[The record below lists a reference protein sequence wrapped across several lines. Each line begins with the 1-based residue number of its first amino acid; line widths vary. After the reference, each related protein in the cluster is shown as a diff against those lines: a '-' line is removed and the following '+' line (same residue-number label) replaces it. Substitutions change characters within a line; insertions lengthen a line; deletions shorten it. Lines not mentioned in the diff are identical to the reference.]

1 MTAATL
7 GSGPARDQGLAALAA
22 GGPGLAGRV
31 RLLRSE
37 WTKIWSVRSTAW
49 SLAILVIGGIGLSTV
64 INGVLAAHWA
74 TVSAADRQMVT
85 VKGPFGPGLD
95 FAQLPLCVLGVLVI
109 TSEYTT
115 GMIRSSLLA
124 VPRRTPLLAAKA
136 AVFGVVA
143 FAAGELLA
151 FGSVPVAQALLGSRV
166 QESLG
171 DPATL
176 RATFG
181 VGLYLAVLGLFCFAL
196 GVMVRHT
203 AAAITAVI
211 VIFVGFGDLT
221 QLIPG
226 TAGTY
231 INAYMPANAGILITN
246 VRQQAGDL
254 LTPWQGLGVLCL
266 WTAVLLAVAAFLLT
280 RRDA

>member
-1 MTAATL
+1 MTATAL
-7 GSGPARDQGLAALAA
+7 RPGPAAPASGRS
-22 GGPGLAGRV
+22 GLAGFG
-31 RLLRSE
+31 RLLRCE

-49 SLAILVIGGIGLSTV
+49 SLAILVVGGIGLAAL
-64 INGVLAAHWA
+64 IAGVMAARWD
-74 TVSAADRQMVT
+74 TLSAADRLAIT
-85 VKGPFGPGLD
+85 VKGAFGPGLT

-136 AVFGVVA
+136 AVFAGVA

-151 FGSVPVAQALLGSRV
+151 FASVPIAQAMIGSRV
-166 QESLG
+166 PDSLS

-176 RATFG
+176 RAAFG
-181 VGLYLAVLGLFCFAL
+181 AGLYLAALGLFAL
-196 GVMVRHT
+196 AVGALIRHT

-211 VIFVGFGDLT
+211 MIFVAFGDLS
-221 QLIPG
+221 QLLPG
-226 TAGTY
+226 TLGRH
-231 INAYMPANAGILITN
+231 INAYMPANAGILVTHTS
-246 VRQQAGDL
+246 QQAADL
-254 LTPWQGLGVLCL
+254 LSPWQGLGVLCL
-266 WTAVLLAVAAFLLT
+266 WTALLLAAAGFLLT

>member
-1 MTAATL
+1 MTAVTL
-7 GSGPARDQGLAALAA
+7 AKGPPALAS
-22 GGPGLAGRV
+22 GGPGLGDLG

-49 SLAILVIGGIGLSTV
+49 SLAVLVIGGIVLSTV
-64 INGVLAAHWA
+64 IAGVMAAHWA
-74 TVSAADRQMVT
+74 TLSAANQQSLTD
-85 VKGPFGPGLD
+85 KGVFGAGLT
-95 FAQLPLCVLGVLVI
+95 FAQLPMCVLGVLVI

-136 AVFGVVA
+136 VVFAVVA

-151 FGSVPVAQALLGSRV
+151 FVSVPIGQVLLGSRV
-166 QESLG
+166 PESLS

-176 RATFG
+176 HAAVG
-181 VGLYLAVLGLFCFAL
+181 VGLYLAAL
-196 GVMVRHT
+196 GVFAFAVGALVRHT
-203 AAAITAVI
+203 AGAITAII
-211 VIFVGFGDLT
+211 VIFVVLGDLT

-226 TAGTY
+226 TVGKH
-231 INAYMPANAGILITN
+231 ISAYMPANAGILITN
-246 VRQQAGDL
+246 VHQQAGDL
-254 LTPWQGLGVLCL
+254 LSPWQGFAVLCL
-266 WTAVLLAVAAFLLT
+266 WTAALLTAAGILLA

>member
-1 MTAATL
+1 MTAATPRP
-7 GSGPARDQGLAALAA
+7 GPADAAS
-22 GGPGLAGRV
+22 GGPGLAGFG

-49 SLAILVIGGIGLSTV
+49 SLAILVIGGIGLSTL
-64 INGVLAAHWA
+64 IAGVMAAHWN
-74 TVSAADRQMVT
+74 TLSAADRQAVT
-85 VKGPFGPGLD
+85 VKGVFGPGLD

-136 AVFGVVA
+136 TVFAVIA

-151 FGSVPVAQALLGSRV
+151 FVSVPIAQAMIGSRV
-166 QESLG
+166 PESPG

-176 RATFG
+176 RAAFG
-181 VGLYLAVLGLFCFAL
+181 VGLYLAVLGLFSFAV
-196 GVMVRHT
+196 GVMARHT
-203 AAAITAVI
+203 AAAITAII
-211 VIFVGFGDLT
+211 VIFVVFGDLS
-221 QLIPG
+221 QLLPG
-226 TAGTY
+226 TVGRH
-231 INAYMPANAGILITN
+231 INAYMPANAGILVTYA
-246 VRQQAGDL
+246 RQQAAGL
-254 LTPWQGLGVLCL
+254 LAPWQGFGVLCL
-266 WTAVLLAVAAFLLT
+266 WTALLLAAAGFLLA

>member
-1 MTAATL
+1 MTATAL
-7 GSGPARDQGLAALAA
+7 RPGPAAPAS
-22 GGPGLAGRV
+22 GGPGLAGFG
-31 RLLRSE
+31 RLLRCE

-49 SLAILVIGGIGLSTV
+49 SLAILVVGGIGLAAL
-64 INGVLAAHWA
+64 IAGVMAARWD
-74 TVSAADRQMVT
+74 TLSAADRLAIT
-85 VKGPFGPGLD
+85 VKGAFGPGLT

-136 AVFGVVA
+136 AVFAVVA

-151 FGSVPVAQALLGSRV
+151 FASVPIAQAMIGSRV
-166 QESLG
+166 PDSLS

-176 RATFG
+176 RAAFG
-181 VGLYLAVLGLFCFAL
+181 AGLYLAALGLFAL
-196 GVMVRHT
+196 AVGALIRHT

-211 VIFVGFGDLT
+211 MIFVAFGDLS
-221 QLIPG
+221 QLLPG
-226 TAGTY
+226 TVGRH
-231 INAYMPANAGILITN
+231 INAYMPANAGILVTHTS
-246 VRQQAGDL
+246 QQAADL
-254 LTPWQGLGVLCL
+254 LSPWQGLGVLCL
-266 WTAVLLAVAAFLLT
+266 WTALLLAAAGFLLV

>member
-7 GSGPARDQGLAALAA
+7 RPGAAAPAS
-22 GGPGLAGRV
+22 GPGLAGFG

-49 SLAILVIGGIGLSTV
+49 SLAILVIGGIGLSAL
-64 INGVLAAHWA
+64 IAGVMAAHWD
-74 TVSAADRQMVT
+74 TLSAADRQAVA
-85 VKGPFGPGLD
+85 VKGVFGPGLT

-109 TSEYTT
+109 TSEYST

-124 VPRRTPLLAAKA
+124 VPRRTPVLAAKA
-136 AVFGVVA
+136 AVFGAVA

-151 FGSVPVAQALLGSRV
+151 FASIPIAHEILGSRAP
-166 QESLG
+166 ESLG

-176 RATFG
+176 RAALG
-181 VGLYLAVLGLFCFAL
+181 VGLYLAVLGLFSFAV

-203 AAAITAVI
+203 AAAITAII
-211 VIFVGFGDLT
+211 VIFVGFGDLS
-221 QLIPG
+221 QLLPG
-226 TAGTY
+226 TAGRY
-231 INAYMPANAGILITN
+231 INAYMPANAGILVTHA
-246 VRQQAGDL
+246 RQQAADL
-254 LTPWQGLGVLCL
+254 LAPWQGFGVLCL
-266 WTAVLLAVAAFLLT
+266 WTAVLLAAAGFLLV